1 MGAKIRGDEYD
12 RGVRD
17 WVAMAQEIR
26 AEERRKAEAQ
36 RRAPKKPTKKTDRV
50 FLCRFDPWTGR
61 AVRE

>member
-36 RRAPKKPTKKTDRV
+36 RRAPTRKTGRRILD
-50 FLCRFDPWTGR
+50 RFDPWTGR
-61 AVRE
+61 SMREAP